1 MNYRNEW
8 LSSALFN
15 TYDGETISVKF
26 CNGQRATYTARMKE
40 ELKKERVVVEIVSL
54 DTGEIYFE
62 RDLDGTIT
70 INC

>member
-8 LSSALFN
+8 LSAALFN
-15 TYDGETISVKF
+15 TYNGEIISVKF
-26 CNGQRATYTARMKE
+26 CNGQIATYTAHMKE
-40 ELKKERVVVEIVSL
+40 ELKKERVVVEIMSL

-70 INC
+70 IDC

>member
-1 MNYRNEW
+1 MNYKNEW

-15 TYDGETISVKF
+15 TYDGEIISVKF
-26 CNGQRATYTARMKE
+26 CNGQTATFAAKAKE
-40 ELKKERVVVEIVSL
+40 ELKKERVVVEIISL

-70 INC
+70 IDC